1 MADASCHV
9 NLKERP
15 TSGETWRKEF
25 ARGIWWQYA
34 RVLIHQRAFSS
45 KENLEISSWK
55 GCNET
60 TGISNKRIMEET
72 FARLT
77 RRLTTR
83 PRIKLLPSVYFHDE
97 RRRIERFFRSD
108 RSRNFLIWATRNRPR
123 SSEKYEL
130 VPTNLNQPPW
140 SIRIVRDNVKFSF
153 PFWPW
158 TIPLWF
164 RIVQLIV
171 GRGILDG
178 FRVMFSRAPVSR
190 VNILF
195 GCNYVQVGRT
205 VYALSTLSTTLVVSR
220 TVNPWIVTEIPTER
234 RRLFLRSPTWR
245 TIISFDVY

>member
-1 MADASCHV
+1 MSLAITRASYLEGSNFVPCFLGSKHTLPARKSKAQRNKDSPNGWCILSREFKGTTNV
-9 NLKERP
+9 GGNVEKGIYSWNMVAIRSRINTPTRVFLK
-15 TSGETWRKEF
+15 GKLGNFET
-25 ARGIWWQYA
+25 
-34 RVLIHQRAFSS
+34 
-45 KENLEISSWK
+45 SWK

-171 GRGILDG
+171 GSRNLG
-178 FRVMFSRAPVSR
+178 RVPGNVFS
-190 VNILF
+190 
-195 GCNYVQVGRT
+195 
-205 VYALSTLSTTLVVSR
+205 
-220 TVNPWIVTEIPTER
+220 
-234 RRLFLRSPTWR
+234 SPC
-245 TIISFDVY
+245 

>member
-60 TGISNKRIMEET
+60 TDISNKRIMEET

-171 GRGILDG
+171 GSRNLG
-178 FRVMFSRAPVSR
+178 RVPGNVFS
-190 VNILF
+190 
-195 GCNYVQVGRT
+195 
-205 VYALSTLSTTLVVSR
+205 
-220 TVNPWIVTEIPTER
+220 
-234 RRLFLRSPTWR
+234 SPC
-245 TIISFDVY
+245 

>member
-15 TSGETWRKEF
+15 TSGETEK
-25 ARGIWWQYA
+25 GICSWNMVVIRSRINTPT
-34 RVLIHQRAFSS
+34 RVFLKGKLGNF
-45 KENLEISSWK
+45 ETSWK

-171 GRGILDG
+171 GSRNLG
-178 FRVMFSRAPVSR
+178 RVPGNVFS
-190 VNILF
+190 
-195 GCNYVQVGRT
+195 
-205 VYALSTLSTTLVVSR
+205 
-220 TVNPWIVTEIPTER
+220 
-234 RRLFLRSPTWR
+234 SPC
-245 TIISFDVY
+245 